1 MLKFTLYSKSILMI
15 LILLS
20 STSSYSRRVKPTY
33 SWSVLILKLRRDFMN
48 CAKPVVID
56 NRKLRS
62 GCGKEYLQDFDL
74 DTYKKFTL
82 TISDRDIL
90 IFNYE
95 GLKDFNGEL
104 IHYRYMEKD
113 IVRVFRSVYPL
124 EIYEYCNYKKLN
136 CEKLEIENRYPKL
149 TDEKIEKLLNNE
161 KYIAIPTKYY
171 STSED
176 SVVFSFF
183 RNDLGYHD
191 FKYVK
196 LNKGNKAKTFE
207 VMFSSQDKFEIIK
220 YCLNKDTCN
229 KIEALRQYIQKF
241 ESYI

>member
-1 MLKFTLYSKSILMI
+1 MILMI
-15 LILLS
+15 LT
-20 STSSYSRRVKPTY
+20 STSSYSRSVKQPF
-33 SWSVLILKLRRDFMN
+33 SWDVLIIKLRRDFMN
-48 CAKPVVID
+48 CGKPVVID

-62 GCGKEYLQDFDL
+62 GCGKEYLKDFDL
-74 DTYKKFTL
+74 DTYKMFTL
-82 TISDRDIL
+82 SISGRDIL
-90 IFNYE
+90 IFNYG

-104 IHYRYMEKD
+104 IHYRYMDKD

-124 EIYEYCNYKKLN
+124 EIYEYCSYKKLN

-183 RNDLGYHD
+183 RNDLGYYD

-196 LNKGNKAKTFE
+196 FNKENKAKSFE
-207 VMFSSQDKFEIIK
+207 VIFSSQDKFEIIK
-220 YCLNKDTCN
+220 YCLKKENKDTCK
-229 KIEALRQYIQKF
+229 KIEALRPYIQKF